1 MKKVLIAGS
10 FDPVTVGHLD
20 MIKRSA
26 PLCEQLDV
34 GVIKNYSKASMF
46 TPEQRMKMLAA
57 CTSDIKNVRIISFEG
72 HLASFVL
79 ANGYDA
85 VIRGLR
91 GSSDFGYEIQ
101 LSQIYDEFYKGRV
114 QTLYLMTSPQY
125 SYITSSIVRENFML
139 GADVSD
145 WVPEKVLPLM
155 KKYYKKGEE
164 K

>member
-1 MKKVLIAGS
+1 MHKVLIAGS

-26 PLCEQLDV
+26 PLCEKLDV
-34 GVIKNYSKASMF
+34 GVIKNFSKQSMF
-46 TPEQRMKMLAA
+46 TPEQRMKMLRA
-57 CTSDIKNVRIISFEG
+57 CTMDIDNVNVISFDG

-114 QTLYLMTSPQY
+114 QTLYLMTAPQY

-145 WVPEKVLPLM
+145 WVPKEVLPLM
-155 KKYYKKGEE
+155 KKYYKGEE